1 MVDSCFEQT
10 PFARTEAF
18 ESVNGIQPA
27 ASRMLLV
34 SIITLGLMITA
45 LLFVGKYLWNN
56 VLVQLIS
63 FAKPVRSVWQLV
75 GLSILLSL
83 IAPGCRCM

>member
-1 MVDSCFEQT
+1 MVDSCFEKT

-83 IAPGCRCM
+83 IAPGCM